1 MMYDSLSTAMYIHY
15 IFIVLVLLKLV
26 VKTAFEKKKCNAEF
40 LSLVLIFSIFKASAS
55 YPTVFKLRYSSEI
68 KLRMENRIHVKTSHY
83 YYWRNDISCNVL
95 TYQKESNTNYNSNS
109 ILIFTVDF
117 GL

>member
-1 MMYDSLSTAMYIHY
+1 MMYDSLSTVMYINY

-26 VKTAFEKKKCNAEF
+26 LKTAFEKKCNAEF
-40 LSLVLIFSIFKASAS
+40 LLLDLIFSIFKASAS

-68 KLRMENRIHVKTSHY
+68 KLRMENRIHVKTVHY

-95 TYQKESNTNYNSNS
+95 TYQKESNTNYNSNA